1 MKTIRDYEYS
11 KKHVIQRL
19 KERHDLDIDG
29 DYYDRMNREIEPWMG
44 NLDVSNRRLL
54 SDNNG
59 DQEIHTMFVKIKIVK
74 VVYSKS
80 KKRITTVLPK

>member
-1 MKTIRDYEYS
+1 MKTVKDYEYS

-19 KERHDLDIDG
+19 KERHDLNIDG
-29 DYYDRMNREIEPWMG
+29 EFYDRMNRKLEPYIG
-44 NLDVSNRRLL
+44 NPDVP

-59 DQEIHTMFVKIKIVK
+59 DQEIHTMFIKIKIVK

-80 KKRITTVLPK
+80 KKRITTVLPR